1 MFVLTTVADTIR
13 IPPQMF
19 VHTTLTGVHSEIEAK
34 YPNRVIMDV
43 GLVICRY
50 GDALEVGDGVLVAGD
65 GAAHHE
71 VVFRLII
78 FRPFVEEVLVGTVKE
93 STEEGIH
100 VSLGFFENIFIPG
113 ARMQRPSHFDNESG
127 LWVWTPSFGDGDN
140 DDAAGDGEEEHF
152 ELEIGAKIR
161 FKVKAINFTRV
172 TNTVKGV
179 QATTTTT
186 AHSTNPASV
195 ERTLSGTNSSSTAD
209 ASEDTGMPVRKRSLS
224 VDLSDVTK
232 IPASM
237 HITGSICEDGLGL
250 LSWWNAGGEEEGE
263 EEEVE
268 DG

>member
-209 ASEDTGMPVRKRSLS
+209 ARGYWHACPEAVAVRRSERCDEDSCKYAHYWLNLRRWAWVALLVECGRGRRGRRG
-224 VDLSDVTK
+224 
-232 IPASM
+232 
-237 HITGSICEDGLGL
+237 GS
-250 LSWWNAGGEEEGE
+250 
-263 EEEVE
+263 
-268 DG
+268 